1 MAETM
6 EKTAPIFDFTAAD
19 GVSHT
24 GWRIPAEETANVA
37 AAFEQVPVLYIADGH
52 HRAAGAT
59 RADEQLQGA
68 GESSR
73 FLAVIFPESALKILA
88 YNRVVADLNGMSSE
102 EFLAKLATV
111 GEIGEAASAEPAAA
125 GQVCFYLDGKWRTLA
140 FRERHLESAIDSLD
154 VSLLQD
160 QVLRPM
166 LAIDD
171 PRTSSRIDFVGGI
184 RGTGELEERVN
195 SGAWK
200 VAFSMYPTSLDELM
214 RVADDN
220 GIMPPKSTW
229 FEPKLRDGLF
239 THAIC

>member
-1 MAETM
+1 M
-6 EKTAPIFDFTAAD
+6 EKCQPVFDFVAED
-19 GVSHT
+19 GVAHT
-24 GWRIPAEETANVA
+24 GWRIPAEQTEAVA
-37 AAFEQVPVLYIADGH
+37 AAFDKVPVLYIADGH
-52 HRAAGAT
+52 HRAAGAA
-59 RADEQLQGA
+59 RAAEELKGA

-88 YNRVVADLNGMSSE
+88 YNRVVADLNGMTSE
-102 EFLAKLATV
+102 EFMAKLATV
-111 GEIGEAASAEPAAA
+111 GEIADAASPEPAAA
-125 GQVCFYLDGKWRTLA
+125 GQVCFYLDGKWHTLT

-154 VSLLQD
+154 VSLLQE